1 VKAFQ
6 DVHLRRLVLHAYEN
20 VPYYRRLF
28 DRNRLH
34 PRHIRGTVD
43 LDLIPISSKQAMRE
57 RPVHELLDRTV
68 DQRKLLTVCTSG
80 SAGEPFTIRRTWLE
94 QAFNVLFQMRSQQSF
109 GLRLPARV
117 MTVGRG
123 VTIRRTPSW
132 WAAFARRPALTR
144 RSTSTAW
151 CSRRKRWCASWRRS
165 GLTSSWHC
173 RVSYALRPTT

>member
-1 VKAFQ
+1 MSGPQFVRTAWAVQRRSRATRAQVKAFQ
-6 DVHLRRLVLHAYEN
+6 DAHLRRLVLHAYEN

-57 RPVHELLDRTV
+57 RPVPELLDRTV

-80 SAGEPFTIRRTWLE
+80 STGEPFTIRRTWLE

-109 GLRLPARV
+109 GLRLSERV
-117 MTVGRG
+117 MKVGRG
-123 VTIRRTPSW
+123 RIAEYLMPYGRLPD
-132 WAAFARRPALTR
+132 
-144 RSTSTAW
+144 
-151 CSRRKRWCASWRRS
+151 RS
-165 GLTSSWHC
+165 GPAGHPAPHRLCW
-173 RVSYALRPTT
+173 R